1 MQNQQP
7 EVTIG
12 GLWPKQPATT
22 QLMIGSPQMQTFVP
36 STLLTM
42 LMRSVSIER
51 MHKISLHKDVEL
63 FKAMDASRSK
73 LLERIEDTDK
83 RVRSIFD
90 AMLEA
95 AAREELE
102 QFRVR
107 GVLSLDLSEYACML
121 VERHVALFHSLDAAF
136 AAIHCAWLSHGIAM
150 SGKTDM
156 EQKLHQK
163 LFTLNAR
170 LRKVFLVALKQF
182 EASPQLQQEL
192 IELRHVR
199 YAFEHSLRS
208 HIERERACMIFVT
221 SANTSGLAADSSAC

>member
-1 MQNQQP
+1 
-7 EVTIG
+7 
-12 GLWPKQPATT
+12 
-22 QLMIGSPQMQTFVP
+22 
-36 STLLTM
+36 
-42 LMRSVSIER
+42 
-51 MHKISLHKDVEL
+51 
-63 FKAMDASRSK
+63 
-73 LLERIEDTDK
+73 
-83 RVRSIFD
+83 
-90 AMLEA
+90 
-95 AAREELE
+95 
-102 QFRVR
+102 
-107 GVLSLDLSEYACML
+107 ML

>member
-1 MQNQQP
+1 
-7 EVTIG
+7 
-12 GLWPKQPATT
+12 
-22 QLMIGSPQMQTFVP
+22 MIGSPQMQTFVP

>member
-1 MQNQQP
+1 
-7 EVTIG
+7 
-12 GLWPKQPATT
+12 
-22 QLMIGSPQMQTFVP
+22 MIGSPQMQTFVP

-63 FKAMDASRSK
+63 FKALDASRSK

-170 LRKVFLVALKQF
+170 LREVFLVALKQF

>member
-22 QLMIGSPQMQTFVP
+22 QLMIGSPQMQHFVP

-42 LMRSVSIER
+42 LMRSVLIER
-51 MHKISLHKDVEL
+51 MHQFSLRKDEVL
-63 FKAMDASRSK
+63 FKDLDVSRSK
-73 LLERIEDTDK
+73 LLARLEQTDN
-83 RVRSIFD
+83 RVREIFA

-102 QFRVR
+102 QFRIR

-163 LFTLNAR
+163 LFTLNTR
-170 LRKVFLVALKQF
+170 LRKVFLDALKQF
-182 EASPQLQQEL
+182 EARPQLQREL

-199 YAFEHSLRS
+199 YAFEHSLRAN
-208 HIERERACMIFVT
+208 IKRESACMVFDTTSHNLGFVSSV
-221 SANTSGLAADSSAC
+221 SA

>member
-63 FKAMDASRSK
+63 FKALDASRSK

-95 AAREELE
+95 AARQELE

>member
-22 QLMIGSPQMQTFVP
+22 LLMIGSPQMQHFVP

-42 LMRSVSIER
+42 LMRSVLIER
-51 MHKISLHKDVEL
+51 MHQFSLRKDEVL
-63 FKAMDASRSK
+63 FKDLDVSRSK
-73 LLERIEDTDK
+73 LLARLEQTNN
-83 RVRSIFD
+83 RVREIFA

-121 VERHVALFHSLDAAF
+121 VERHVALFIRLMRLLPPFTA
-136 AAIHCAWLSHGIAM
+136 HG
-150 SGKTDM
+150 S
-156 EQKLHQK
+156 
-163 LFTLNAR
+163 
-170 LRKVFLVALKQF
+170 
-182 EASPQLQQEL
+182 
-192 IELRHVR
+192 
-199 YAFEHSLRS
+199 
-208 HIERERACMIFVT
+208 VT
-221 SANTSGLAADSSAC
+221 A

>member
-63 FKAMDASRSK
+63 FKALDASRSK

-163 LFTLNAR
+163 LFTLNTR
-170 LRKVFLVALKQF
+170 LRKVFLDALKQF
-182 EASPQLQQEL
+182 EARPQLQREL

-199 YAFEHSLRS
+199 YAFEHSLRAN
-208 HIERERACMIFVT
+208 IKRESACMVFDTTSHNLGFVSSV
-221 SANTSGLAADSSAC
+221 SA

>member
-163 LFTLNAR
+163 LFTLNDR